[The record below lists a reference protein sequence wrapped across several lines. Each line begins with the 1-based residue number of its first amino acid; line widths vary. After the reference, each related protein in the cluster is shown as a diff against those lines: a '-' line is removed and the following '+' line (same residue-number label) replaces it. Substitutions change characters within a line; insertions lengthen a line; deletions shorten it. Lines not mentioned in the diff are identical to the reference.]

1 MCDETALV
9 RNDVIDVTDVSLADL
24 AGLDQ
29 SRLADAVRR
38 ILISGGEAREA
49 TSGFTNTI

>member
-1 MCDETALV
+1 MCEETAVVLS
-9 RNDVIDVTDVSLADL
+9 DVIDVTGLSLGDL
-24 AGLDQ
+24 DRSGS